1 MKVEKR
7 LKIALIVLL
16 IILVSIIS
24 FAGIFVQNKNKMTN
38 LVADYQWGMDL
49 KGARVI
55 TIATNQSK
63 NTVYYDKDGKVVE
76 KEAEGGSKKEVPVNE
91 ESVLNKDNYLKTK
104 DIIIKRLD
112 TLGVSEYFIRQDE
125 ETGKITVQLSEDSL
139 TDLAV
144 QYMNTTGSLTIEDED
159 GNVLLDN
166 SNIENAKVAYNTG
179 TTGMVTVFINIQF
192 KEDAI
197 EKLKEISNTY
207 VTTSDENG
215 KDTSKKVTIKLDDS
229 TLLST
234 SFSEEIANGVLSLS
248 IGSASSS
255 NSELNTYL
263 QEASNLAILINN
275 GKLPIVY
282 EVEQNRYVN
291 SDITLT
297 DIITVGIIIGVIVL
311 IGLIVLGIK
320 YKKNGILT
328 AISYIGYTAVLL
340 IVLRYANVV
349 ITTEGIFGIVI
360 SLILNYVFS
369 VYLLNTLKKEEKE
382 NGNSKKAYNKTML
395 AMLLI
400 SVPSLIIGITLCFT
414 SWLPMY
420 SFGTII
426 FWGVLLVFVYNT
438 IVTRTLVLESTKN

>member
-1 MKVEKR
+1 MKIEKK

-55 TIATNQSK
+55 SIRVDDSKDTI
-63 NTVYYDKDGKVVE
+63 YYDKDGKVVE
-76 KEAEGGSKKEVPVNE
+76 KEAEGGSKKEVPVNHE
-91 ESVLNKDNYLKTK
+91 DILNKDNYIKTK
-104 DIIIKRLD
+104 EIITKRLD

-125 ETGKITVQLSEDSL
+125 QTGKITVQLSEDNL

-144 QYMNTTGSLTIEDED
+144 QYINTTGSVTIEDEE
-159 GNVLLDN
+159 GNALLDN

-179 TTGMVTVFINIQF
+179 ANGAVKVFINIQF

-234 SFSEEIANGVLSLS
+234 SFSEEITNGILSLS
-248 IGSASSS
+248 IGSASSNS
-255 NSELNTYL
+255 SELNTYL

-275 GKLPIVY
+275 GKLPVIY
-282 EVEQNRYVN
+282 EIEQNRYVN
-291 SDITLT
+291 SDITLK
-297 DIITVGIIIGVIVL
+297 DIIMVELIAGAIALVGIL
-311 IGLIVLGIK
+311 ILCIK
-320 YKKNGILT
+320 YKKNGLIA
-328 AISYIGYTAVLL
+328 AISYIGYVAVLL
-340 IVLRYANVV
+340 IILRYANVV

-369 VYLLNTLKKEEKE
+369 IYLLNTLKKEEQE
-382 NGNSKKAYNKTML
+382 NGNSKKAYNKTTL

-400 SVPSLIIGITLCFT
+400 LVPALIVGITLCFT

-426 FWGVLLVFVYNT
+426 FWGILLIFVYNT
-438 IVTRTLVLESTKN
+438 IVTRTLVLESTKK